1 MFERFTADARAVVVA
16 AQEEARLLGH
26 DFIGTEHVLLAL
38 LAHPDSPVSRALAGD
53 GVDAEF
59 VRADI
64 VRRVGSRP
72 PDLSGGP
79 DTDRDR
85 EDAEALK
92 AIGIDLD
99 QVRRAIETNFGAG
112 SLRLPREDAPRKR
125 GLFGRFYA
133 GAGHRPF
140 TNRNK
145 KVLELALREAL
156 RLDQKFLAPEHIML
170 GLLREGHGLAVQI
183 LREKG
188 VDQSR
193 LREELTAALRDRA
206 A

>member
-16 AQEEARLLGH
+16 AQEEARRLGH
-26 DFIGTEHVLLAL
+26 DYIGTEHVLLAL
-38 LAHPDSPVSRALAGD
+38 LADADGAVTRALAGD

-59 VRADI
+59 VRGDI
-64 VRRVGSRP
+64 VRRVGTHP
-72 PDLSGGP
+72 PDLSAAAAEQ
-79 DTDRDR
+79 

-99 QVRRAIETNFGAG
+99 QVRKAIEANFGAG
-112 SLRLPREDAPRKR
+112 ALRLPRDTEQQKKR
-125 GLFGRFYA
+125 GLFGRFYIA
-133 GAGHRPF
+133 GGHIPF

-145 KVLELALREAL
+145 KVLELSLREAL
-156 RLDQKFLAPEHIML
+156 RLDQKFIAPEHIML
-170 GLLREGHGLAVQI
+170 GLLREGEGLAAQI

-188 VDQSR
+188 VDFDR
-193 LREELTAALRDRA
+193 LRTDMTTALRTRA